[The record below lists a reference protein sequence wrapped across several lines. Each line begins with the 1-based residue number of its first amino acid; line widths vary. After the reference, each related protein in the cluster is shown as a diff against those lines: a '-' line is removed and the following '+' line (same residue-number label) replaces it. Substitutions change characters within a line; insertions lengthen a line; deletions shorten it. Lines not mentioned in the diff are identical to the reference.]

1 MSTIEHDFLRDED
14 LMADQERMIVLREL
28 EGKSEENTSNSEYPQ
43 KSKYF

>member
-1 MSTIEHDFLRDED
+1 MSTIEHDFLHDED

-28 EGKSEENTSNSEYPQ
+28 EGESGEMASDNENPR